1 MTKATIR
8 EEHRSLSYQ
17 ELLDKAY
24 ELGFNYEKNSWS
36 CCQCTVAALH
46 EILEIDDVVVKVAS
60 TSAGG
65 QASQGVGTCGGLIG
79 GTIALDYFFGRPVE
93 NMSYK
98 EWKKANTDMV
108 MEATAVAKL
117 LYDKYVEEYGTIICP
132 HIVVQCFGRHYY
144 FFDPNE
150 MEQFEKDGGHSDP
163 DKCCHV
169 VGTAAK
175 WAMEILHDKGV
186 LEL

>member
-1 MTKATIR
+1 MTKARIR
-8 EEHRSLSYQ
+8 EEHKGLSYQ
-17 ELLDKAY
+17 ELLEKAY

-98 EWKKANTDMV
+98 EWKKTNTDMV

-132 HIVVQCFGRHYY
+132 HIQRRIFGRTWWLQ
-144 FFDPNE
+144 DPSDFVK
-150 MEQFEKDGGHSDP
+150 FEEAGGHSDP

-169 VGTAAK
+169 VGLSAK
-175 WAMEILHDKGV
+175 RVIEMLLEKGV
-186 LEL
+186 LK